1 MLNRDAAQVLFL
13 QSGTSRAI
21 LTVTPQQSRE
31 ENSMWP
37 FLNPL
42 SICCDSE
49 QFFGPRKV
57 HLIRSAFRGGQCN

>member
-21 LTVTPQQSRE
+21 LTVTPHESRE

-37 FLNPL
+37 FLNSL

-49 QFFGPRKV
+49 QFFQTSKGC
-57 HLIRSAFRGGQCN
+57 A